1 MRIACPL
8 PEVGAAQ
15 LCRNFAFDVL
25 DPVPLGAFFDGSVG
39 GEVAPRKAKDSAT
52 TTRHSAVLSADVCS
66 CTLVLRLF
74 RQRGRQ
80 LRTRATGESAVER
93 FWDVGNA
100 LRCPILARKT
110 ARNAKRGTR
119 DTSETNGFHVNRQRE
134 GEKFRL

>member
-8 PEVGAAQ
+8 PEVGAVQ

-25 DPVPLGAFFDGSVG
+25 DPVSLGAFFDGCVG
-39 GEVAPRKAKDSAT
+39 GEVAPRKAQNGAT
-52 TTRHSAVLSADVCS
+52 TTRHSAVLYADVCS

-74 RQRGRQ
+74 RQRGRR
-80 LRTRATGESAVER
+80 LGTRTTGESAFGR

-100 LRCPILARKT
+100 LGRAILARKT